1 MTITFLPL
9 AQRELDNAFAW
20 YENQV
25 VGLGYE
31 FLDALDQTLRM
42 VVSFPEM
49 HVSVGKNIRRCLFNR
64 FPYAVYYGVKQTRI
78 IVIAVAHLKQ
88 QPEYWCE
95 RIV

>member
-1 MTITFLPL
+1 MTITFLPI
-9 AQRELDNAFAW
+9 AQKEMDHAFAW
-20 YENQV
+20 YENLV

-49 HVSVGKNIRRCLFNR
+49 HVTVGRNVRRCLLNR
-64 FPYAVYYGVKQTRI
+64 FPYAVYYGVKETMI
-78 IVIAVAHLKQ
+78 VVIAVAHLRQ